1 MKILITG
8 SSKGIG
14 YDIAK
19 TLFKEGH
26 SLVLHCNKNKTN
38 LKRFISKRS
47 GHLISSQDLSNKKGI
62 ELVFKETINF
72 FGFPDVLINN
82 AGVAIPSFVDDP
94 IDKWNNSWKTTLDI
108 NLRAPAALARWFINE
123 KRKKEITSRFRI
135 INIASRA
142 AFMGETEEFIS
153 YACSKGGLISL
164 TKTIAR
170 SFGESDNVIAFT
182 IAPGFVKTDMAKG
195 FIKKYGD
202 GILKKGIVL
211 NRLTEPKD
219 ISPIVSLMVSG
230 KIDHSTGSTIDVN
243 GGSYLR

>member
-38 LKRFISKRS
+38 LKRFLSKRP

-123 KRKKEITSRFRI
+123 KRKRKIKSRFRI
-135 INIASRA
+135 INIASRT
-142 AFMGETEEFIS
+142 AFMG
-153 YACSKGGLISL
+153 
-164 TKTIAR
+164 
-170 SFGESDNVIAFT
+170 
-182 IAPGFVKTDMAKG
+182 
-195 FIKKYGD
+195 
-202 GILKKGIVL
+202 
-211 NRLTEPKD
+211 
-219 ISPIVSLMVSG
+219 
-230 KIDHSTGSTIDVN
+230 
-243 GGSYLR
+243 

>member
-26 SLVLHCNKNKTN
+26 SLVLHCNKNKNN
-38 LKRFISKRS
+38 LKNFLSLGLKN
-47 GHLISSQDLSNKKGI
+47 HVFAQDLSNQKGI
-62 ELVFKETINF
+62 ELLFKETISF

-82 AGVAIPSFVDDP
+82 AGVALPSFVDES
-94 IDKWNNSWKTTLDI
+94 IDNWNNAWETTLAI
-108 NLRAPAALARWFINE
+108 NLRAPATLARWFIKE
-123 KRKKEITSRFRI
+123 KRKKEITSKFRI

-170 SFGESDNVIAFT
+170 SFGISDSVIAFT
-182 IAPGFVKTDMAKG
+182 IAPGFVKTDMAKD
-195 FIKKYGD
+195 FIKKHGD
-202 GILKKGIVL
+202 GILKQGIVL
-211 NRLTEPKD
+211 NRMTEPKD

-230 KIDHSTGSTIDVN
+230 KIDHSTGSTFDVN